1 MSNLGTVLSE
11 YNLLSFQDPQ
21 RVSSPTSALQVQR
34 DPKSLSVLASSSAP
48 SLSLVSLSIPTNLD
62 LKTHDFHI
70 PLANILNS
78 PNTLYFGHT
87 SQPSSSL
94 PSTLPSDL
102 SVPIPRP
109 LDPRG
114 RTLTTL

>member
-11 YNLLSFQDPQ
+11 NNLLSFQDPQ
-21 RVSSPTSALQVQR
+21 TVSSPTSALQIQR
-34 DPKSLSVLASSSAP
+34 DPKSLDVLASSSAP

-62 LKTHDFHI
+62 PKTHDFHL

-78 PNTLYFGHT
+78 LYFGHT
-87 SQPSSSL
+87 GQPSSSL

-102 SVPIPRP
+102 SAPIPRP